1 MLRLHKSM
9 KIENAL
15 AVIVAVLASCLMVSG
30 QQQPP
35 PQPPV
40 NPSGNPN
47 PNIVGA
53 SATPGSPNPAPIGA
67 NPVPLPEP
75 MPPPLP
81 EGRIVSYSP
90 LTGGETIS
98 KEAPVVE
105 GAVTDVTFSD
115 VALTDAIRSLA
126 LQAGLN
132 IIFDPNLLVAPDG
145 HPIPPP
151 QVTEKWR
158 NLTAMQAMQALLDT
172 WGWQLVWDSRTKVG
186 RITKKDPAAKEP
198 LVISVIQ
205 LRYSTPSNIVREVE
219 GTLTPGS
226 AIIRDDRTR
235 QLIVRTTE
243 KELFG
248 VQALIAKLDSATR
261 QVLVEARIVE
271 TSKDITSAKGVDWT
285 GTLQSQHISFGNG
298 LTQSSSSG
306 GTSVNGGTGGSTVS
320 PGGSTITG
328 GSGVSTITSNIT
340 SFTSTVTG
348 STQQGGGFTLNT
360 ARGIS
365 PATAFLNADGV
376 QAVLSFLN
384 TDNDSKTIAFPRT
397 VALDGVPTELAV
409 VQNIPVF
416 VQTQSAPA
424 GGSASG
430 LATIQPNYDLLVE
443 NTILNEVGVKL
454 VVTPR
459 IAGPTN
465 VLLNLKPEISQQLPG
480 FVSETL
486 NGQVNQAPSFSRSRL
501 VTEASVPSG
510 YTLVLGGMDQDVVNK
525 TFTKVPFFGDLP
537 GLGNLFRS
545 DSRSHSSETVLLFVT
560 PTIISDSDYQLADSH
575 FEKRKPAS
583 ASAQTESAWN
593 TGEPYDWTKPRKVS
607 PDYQP

>member
-1 MLRLHKSM
+1 MLRLHKSYM
-9 KIENAL
+9 KIENLL
-15 AVIVAVLASCLMVSG
+15 AVIVAVLATCQAVSG
-30 QQQPP
+30 QPQTQSTPQSPP
-35 PQPPV
+35 YAQTI
-40 NPSGNPN
+40 NPSGQTT
-47 PNIVGA
+47 G
-53 SATPGSPNPAPIGA
+53 PAPTPT
-67 NPVPLPEP
+67 NVVVPEP
-75 MPPPLP
+75 LPPPLP
-81 EGRIVSYSP
+81 EGRSVNYAP
-90 LTGGETIS
+90 LGVPDTIS
-98 KEAPVVE
+98 RDAPVVE
-105 GAVTDVTFSD
+105 GTVTDVTFSD

-145 HPIPPP
+145 HPFPPP

-158 NLTAMQAMQALLDT
+158 NLTAMQAMQALLET

-186 RITKKDPAAKEP
+186 RITKKDLAAKEP
-198 LVISVIQ
+198 LVITVVQ
-205 LRYSTPSNIVREVE
+205 LRYSTPSNIVKEVE
-219 GTLTPGS
+219 GTLSPGS

-243 KELFG
+243 RELFG

-285 GTLQSQHISFGNG
+285 GTLAAQHISFGNG
-298 LTQSSSSG
+298 LTQGSTASG
-306 GTSVNGGTGGSTVS
+306 TTINSASGGSTVS
-320 PGGSTITG
+320 PGGSTISG
-328 GSGVSTITSNIT
+328 GSASPITSLSSNVT
-340 SFTSTVTG
+340 SFTSTITG
-348 STQQGGGFTLNT
+348 ATSSGGGFSVNT

-397 VALDGVPTELAV
+397 VALDGVPTTLAV
-409 VQNIPVF
+409 VQNVPVF

-430 LATIQPNYDLLVE
+430 LATIQPNYDLTVE
-443 NTILNEVGVKL
+443 GTILNEVGVKL
-454 VVTPR
+454 TVTPR

-465 VLLNLKPEISQQLPG
+465 VILDLKPEISQQLPG

-486 NGQVNQAPSFSRSRL
+486 NGQVNQAPSFSRSRI
-501 VTEASVPSG
+501 VTQASVPSG
-510 YTLVLGGMDQDVVNK
+510 YTLVLGGLDQDIVNK
-525 TFTKVPFFGDLP
+525 TFTKVPFFGDIP
-537 GLGNLFRS
+537 GLGSLFRS
-545 DSRSHSSETVLLFVT
+545 DTRTHNAETVLLFVT
-560 PTIISDSDYQLADSH
+560 PTIVSDSDYQLADSH
-575 FEKRKPAS
+575 FERRKPAS
-583 ASAQTESAWN
+583 ASAQNESAWD
-593 TGEPYDWTKPRKVS
+593 TGEPYDWTKPKKVG

>member
-1 MLRLHKSM
+1 
-9 KIENAL
+9 
-15 AVIVAVLASCLMVSG
+15 
-30 QQQPP
+30 
-35 PQPPV
+35 
-40 NPSGNPN
+40 
-47 PNIVGA
+47 
-53 SATPGSPNPAPIGA
+53 
-67 NPVPLPEP
+67 
-75 MPPPLP
+75 MPTPLP
-81 EGRIVSYSP
+81 EGRTVSYQP
-90 LTGGETIS
+90 LVGGEPIS
-98 KEAPVVE
+98 KDAPVVDTTP
-105 GAVTDVTFSD
+105 TDVSLND
-115 VALTDAIRSLA
+115 IALTDAIRGLA
-126 LQAGLN
+126 IQAGLN

-151 QVTEKWR
+151 QITEKWR
-158 NLTAMQAMQALLDT
+158 SLTAMQAMQALLDT

-198 LVISVIQ
+198 LVISVVQ

-219 GTLTPGS
+219 GTLSAGS
-226 AIIRDDRTR
+226 AIVRDDRTR

-285 GTLQSQHISFGNG
+285 GTLQAQHISFGNG
-298 LTQSSSSG
+298 LSQGSTQT
-306 GTSVNGGTGGSTVS
+306 GTSVNNGSGSSTVS

-328 GSGVSTITSNIT
+328 GSGSPLTSLSSNVT
-340 SFTSTVTG
+340 SFTSTITG
-348 STQQGGGFTLNT
+348 NTQQGGGFTLNT

-376 QAVLSFLN
+376 SAVLSFLN

-525 TFTKVPFFGDLP
+525 TYTKVPFFGDLP

-560 PTIISDSDYQLADSH
+560 PTIITDSDYTLADSH

-593 TGEPYDWTKPRKVS
+593 TGEPYDWTKPKKLS